1 MNEAFTDRS
10 RPLAIH
16 IDRLAPGGLAP
27 VSEELRRDRSQKGA
41 FRSKVVVDHVEKHH
55 QSAGMG
61 GGIDQRLQ
69 LLRPAVGGIRRIEEH
84 TVISPVPPTREV
96 ADRHDFDRG
105 DAKLNQMVELG
116 EGSPEGPFRRKG
128 ADMHFIE
135 DSLFPGTAPPFEIRP
150 GIGDGVDHLAGP

>member
-84 TVISPVPPTREV
+84 TVISPVPPT
-96 ADRHDFDRG
+96 G
-105 DAKLNQMVELG
+105 K
-116 EGSPEGPFRRKG
+116 SPTGMISIAVTPSSTKWS
-128 ADMHFIE
+128 
-135 DSLFPGTAPPFEIRP
+135 SLARAAPKVPS
-150 GIGDGVDHLAGP
+150 GVKAPICIS